1 MAEPILKWA
10 GGKRAMLD
18 EILAR
23 LPSKPQFNQYFEP
36 FFGGG
41 AVFFALQ
48 PNNGNINDINPR
60 LINFYRQVKQ
70 NPEQIITQN
79 RQFDKKY
86 KNQNGLRFNRDH
98 ETSNDNHEK
107 FYYEKRDEFNSLR
120 DGADDCEDPVR
131 EASLFFFLNRTCFNG
146 LYRTNQKGDFNV
158 PVGSKWTEI
167 SVLEQRIREGHRI
180 LQNAD
185 ITRLDF
191 TEACKDV
198 GEGDLVFFDPP
209 YPSVRKTGSFEKY
222 HPGGFDFERHRELQ
236 QLAFE
241 LDKKGAYVMITN
253 ANDKESDVE
262 KENYVEKLYSADSLP
277 DTFRKTLTRGERMIN
292 SDSTKRTNI
301 GKTDIIV
308 TNFSPFDDQRTFDD
322 FR

>member
-23 LPSKPQFNQYFEP
+23 LPSKSQFNQYFEP

-48 PNNGNINDINPR
+48 PENGHINDINPR
-60 LINFYRQVKQ
+60 LVNFYRQVKQ

-79 RQFDKKY
+79 QEFDKKY
-86 KNQNGLRFNRDH
+86 KKQNGLRFNRGYDG
-98 ETSNDNHEK
+98 TDDNYEE

-120 DGADDCEDPVR
+120 DGVDECEDPVR
-131 EASLFFFLNRTCFNG
+131 EASLFLFLNRTCFNG

-158 PVGSKWTEI
+158 PIGSKWTEI
-167 SVLEQRIREGHRI
+167 DVLEPRIREGHRI
-180 LQNAD
+180 LQNTK
-185 ITRLDF
+185 ITRNDF
-191 TEACKDV
+191 IEACQEV
-198 GEGDLVFFDPP
+198 GKGDLVFFDPP

-222 HPGGFDFERHRELQ
+222 HPGGFDFERHKELQ

-253 ANDKESDVE
+253 ANDRESDIE
-262 KENYVEKLYSADSLP
+262 KEHYVEKLYSADALP
-277 DTFRKTLTRGERMIN
+277 DSFRKTLTKGERMIN

-301 GKTDIIV
+301 GETDIIV
-308 TNFSPFDDQRTFDD
+308 TNFSPFESQRTFDD